1 MALSRVH
8 NLHQGLTAA
17 FVHTHRHQSPKCTW
31 FFKNQDPWLNPWKK
45 NEKCQTIAMF
55 FSELKEFVK
64 CHVLHAFL
72 SLTCANATCCFVSRT
87 CVEPPHVTLSA
98 WLMLAP
104 CATPRGAAPWSKT
117 TAYLQPSP
125 LLMSLVSPTNTTL
138 QPICIVTVVCLV
150 MWVHINR
157 LKYPCIHEVHLPSHS
172 LSTGHVF
179 NMPHDNVKAC
189 EDVFGKLQDNH
200 MMSPTLIQINRTS
213 PWSPCSAAIIT
224 EFLDSGHGEFPATS
238 DRCVWLQTEL

>member
-1 MALSRVH
+1 MHLGNWCPWMNS
-8 NLHQGLTAA
+8 
-17 FVHTHRHQSPKCTW
+17 W
-31 FFKNQDPWLNPWKK
+31 KN

-55 FSELKEFVK
+55 VSGFKEFVK
-64 CHVLHAFL
+64 CHILHAFL
-72 SLTCANATCCFVSRT
+72 SLTCANGTCCFVSRT
-87 CVEPPHVTLSA
+87 CAEPPPVTLSA

-117 TAYLQPSP
+117 TAYLQPLP
-125 LLMSLVSPTNTTL
+125 LLMSLVSPTNTNL
-138 QPICIVTVVCLV
+138 HSVYIVTVVCSV
-150 MWVHINR
+150 MWVHING
-157 LKYPCIHEVHLPSHS
+157 LKCPRILTSHS

-224 EFLDSGHGEFPATS
+224 EFLDSGHGEFSATP